1 MKKSLILSNLR
12 IELRRKQAGYQT
24 EKSTL
29 KWVENFFDQMSIV
42 NSSQIRRWQR
52 DAFLSQLKKNENI
65 SYEDQLKARSSL
77 MFLFDRV
84 LKRNPGF
91 SSGIRQND
99 ADNEPGVF
107 KITG

>member
-12 IELRRKQAGYQT
+12 IELRRKLAGYQT
-24 EKSTL
+24 EKTTL
-29 KWVENFFDQMSIV
+29 KWVEDFFDQMAIV
-42 NSSQIRRWQR
+42 HSSQIRTWQR
-52 DAFLSQLKKNENI
+52 DAFLSRLKNNENI

-84 LKRNPGF
+84 LKRSPGF
-91 SSGIRQND
+91 SSGIKQNE

>member
-12 IELRRKQAGYQT
+12 IELRRKHAGYQT

-29 KWVENFFDQMSIV
+29 KWTEDFLDQMAIV
-42 NSSQIRRWQR
+42 HSSQIRMWQR
-52 DAFLSQLKKNENI
+52 DAFLSRLKNNENV

-91 SSGIRQND
+91 SSGIKQNE